1 MVLVL
6 AIGDLHIGHRA
17 ADLPPQFKALLVPGK
32 IAKALCPG
40 NLCVEV
46 SAGLVCT
53 YLLRQFWPQPY
64 LASTASQFTACL
76 CLFGLFVLRPMVHK
90 ACFSAHGLPGLL
102 PCRAPT
108 TTCGRCA
115 GM

>member
-17 ADLPPQFKALLVPGK
+17 ADLPQQFKALLVPGK

-46 SAGLVCT
+46 GAGGACA
-53 YLLRQFWPQPY
+53 LLRCDAGVAFQPARCFCTH
-64 LASTASQFTACL
+64 LAAQAMRTCSACL
-76 CLFGLFVLRPMVHK
+76 QAEGP
-90 ACFSAHGLPGLL
+90 LPLL
-102 PCRAPT
+102 PRRVPT

-115 GM
+115 GT